1 MMVDQLQQAKLVLLG
16 EMGCGKTS
24 LVQRYVRGHYY
35 ENQVITVQHIHLIRA
50 RNSCM
55 PRYRPSFLFPS
66 QLTSPLRH
74 SQSLPPRPHT
84 QESTIGASFFTKTV
98 PEKHVKFEIWDT
110 AGQERYHSLA
120 PMYYRG
126 AAVAIVV
133 FDITHPASFDR
144 AKKWVTE
151 LRANVSNSGIVIAL
165 VGNKIDLEED
175 RQVNQEDAKSY
186 AEESGLLYFEASA
199 KTNVNVTEIFDA
211 VADGLPKA
219 AAAAAAPS
227 GGGVQLDEPAAAP
240 ARKNACCA
248 T

>member
-1 MMVDQLQQAKLVLLG
+1 MCAIEFPLVRVLILINPAPHIPLL
-16 EMGCGKTS
+16 
-24 LVQRYVRGHYY
+24 
-35 ENQVITVQHIHLIRA
+35 
-50 RNSCM
+50 
-55 PRYRPSFLFPS
+55 
-66 QLTSPLRH
+66 SPH
-74 SQSLPPRPHT
+74 THT

-165 VGNKIDLEED
+165 VGNKIDLEEE
-175 RQVNQEDAKSY
+175 RQVDQEEAKIY

-219 AAAAAAPS
+219 TAATASPGG
-227 GGGVQLDEPAAAP
+227 GGGVQLDEPAAP
-240 ARKNACCA
+240 PSRKNACCA

>member
-1 MMVDQLQQAKLVLLG
+1 
-16 EMGCGKTS
+16 
-24 LVQRYVRGHYY
+24 
-35 ENQVITVQHIHLIRA
+35 
-50 RNSCM
+50 
-55 PRYRPSFLFPS
+55 
-66 QLTSPLRH
+66 
-74 SQSLPPRPHT
+74 
-84 QESTIGASFFTKTV
+84 
-98 PEKHVKFEIWDT
+98 
-110 AGQERYHSLA
+110 
-120 PMYYRG
+120 MYYRG

-165 VGNKIDLEED
+165 VGNKIDLEEE

-240 ARKNACCA
+240 ARKNTCCA

>member
-1 MMVDQLQQAKLVLLG
+1 MVDQLQQAKLVLLG

-35 ENQVITVQHIHLIRA
+35 ENQVITVLHIHLIHTRDPFIPS
-50 RNSCM
+50 N
-55 PRYRPSFLFPS
+55 PRSSLFSS
-66 QLTSPLRH
+66 QLTSPP
-74 SQSLPPRPHT
+74 LPLPTHT

-151 LRANVSNSGIVIAL
+151 LRANVSNSDIVIAL
-165 VGNKIDLEED
+165 VGNKVDLEEE
-175 RQVNQEDAKSY
+175 RQVDQEDAKSY

-227 GGGVQLDEPAAAP
+227 GGGVQLDEPAAPP